1 MIGSFIKITLGMFL
15 IGVIAFLGWQL
26 YLYQKI
32 EPTSQTAKAC
42 SELFCRT
49 GTECREKIDP
59 EHDITIVKKEPVFFC
74 QTWIS
79 ASIQGSISV
88 QARQQK

>member
-1 MIGSFIKITLGMFL
+1 MLGFLIKITLGLFL
-15 IGVIAFLGWQL
+15 IGIIALLGWQL
-26 YLYQKI
+26 YLFQKV
-32 EPTSQTAKAC
+32 EPTTQKAKTC

-59 EHDITIVKKEPVFFC
+59 EYDITIVKKEAVFYC

-79 ASIQGSISV
+79 ASIQGSFTTH
-88 QARQQK
+88 AKY